1 MKKFGFYFGLISV
14 VFSCHIKNK
23 TSNKNLNSNFLLQGF
38 QSGELVR
45 TNIKTNE
52 CHFLI
57 RINNEKELLD
67 PINLSDFKHQ
77 EFGPCSNKGASRY
90 LYQDLEFITMPIG
103 YQPVGFLRLST
114 SGIKSVVGTH
124 VNKSSLI

>member
-38 QSGELVR
+38 QSCELVR
-45 TNIKTNE
+45 TNIKTDK

-67 PINLSDFKHQ
+67 PINLGNFKYQ
-77 EFGPCSNKGASRY
+77 ELSKVWIRYTNLRMPNRCENSR
-90 LYQDLEFITMPIG
+90 PIKI
-103 YQPVGFLRLST
+103 VE
-114 SGIKSVVGTH
+114 IK
-124 VNKSSLI
+124 KREEQ